1 MKIQKKKSVH
11 TFLIMLP
18 LLLLISYCKD
28 DSGQK
33 PIEQEVR
40 IYMIAPEGSSLPGKM
55 IGCNDI
61 LVYEEKTVKADR
73 SILEAALTELIAFK
87 STAKLQNYVKGPGLM
102 LIQVTVAG
110 GIADV
115 YLKGD
120 FDIFGT
126 CDAPRIKEQ
135 IYETVNQFTE
145 YKKINFFINDQT
157 LEKYL
162 SVAGAYF

>member
-1 MKIQKKKSVH
+1 MINQKKESLH
-11 TFLIMLP
+11 TIF
-18 LLLLISYCKD
+18 LLLTIFLLFSYCKD
-28 DSGQK
+28 GSVQK
-33 PIEQEVR
+33 PVEQEVR
-40 IYMIAPEGSSLPGKM
+40 IYLIAPEGSSLPGKM

-61 LVYEEKTVKADR
+61 LVYEEKTVKIDR
-73 SILEAALTELIAFK
+73 SILEAALTELITFK
-87 STAKLQNYVKGPGLM
+87 STAELQNYVKGPGLM

-126 CDAPRIKEQ
+126 CDVPRIKEQ
-135 IYETVNQFTE
+135 IYETANQFTE
-145 YKKINFFINDQT
+145 YKKINFLINDQT

-162 SVAGAYF
+162 SVAGAF